1 MYVYV
6 IFQTFFQKEK
16 IFLWSFPQN
25 KMTDTNH
32 LISKQIILNLALKKI
47 YNLWTL
53 SINPRYIKYNEL
65 NWFYF
70 IPCMLAN

>member
-32 LISKQIILNLALKKI
+32 LISKQIILNLALKKYTI
-47 YNLWTL
+47 YEL
-53 SINPRYIKYNEL
+53 SL
-65 NWFYF
+65 L
-70 IPCMLAN
+70 IPGT